1 MTFRTAL
8 LVGSPGDAIAKY
20 AKTNAID
27 EIIMGRRGLNRL
39 SGLLLGAVS
48 TRVLALVEQ
57 PVTLIK

>member
-8 LVGSPGDAIAKY
+8 LVGSPPESIAQYCKS
-20 AKTNAID
+20 NGID

-39 SGLLLGAVS
+39 TGLLLGAVS